1 MKGIKVSVIVP
12 IYNTEKF
19 LKRCIDSVLNQSLK
33 ELEIILVND
42 GSTDNSNKIC
52 LEYSEKY
59 ENIKY
64 LNKLNTGCSDSRNI
78 GIRMATGEYIAFLD
92 SDDYVEKNMYENLYN
107 KAYTENMDIVMCGIL
122 YHYLSEGRKCSYSPK
137 SIDNFKE
144 YFKHS
149 ILIACPS
156 NKIFK
161 REFILKNKILFPLNI
176 HQGEDLVFCF
186 KSLSFTNRVGYINKD
201 YYQYQLHGDN
211 SVYNLEKKK
220 ELIMSFNEIYNF
232 LNTCS
237 NTKIAKKE
245 LFRIFYNLLDQHV
258 IKGLFVRILN
268 PELISK
274 YDYQKYSNIYL
285 EEIKRIEYL
294 RFKEKCLAFYYK
306 NLVNVIRKLN
316 LFFILRKIR
325 RMLKN
330 EK

>member
-1 MKGIKVSVIVP
+1 MNDVKVSVIIP
-12 IYNTEKF
+12 IYNTEKY

-42 GSTDNSNKIC
+42 GSTDSSNEIC
-52 LEYSEKY
+52 LEYSRKY
-59 ENIKY
+59 KNIKY
-64 LNKLNTGCSDSRNI
+64 LNKSNTGCSDSRNI

-92 SDDYVEKNMYENLYN
+92 SDDYIKKDMYENLYN
-107 KAYTENMDIVMCGIL
+107 KAYTENMDIVMCGVL

-137 SIDNFKE
+137 NIDNFKE

-149 ILIACPS
+149 ILIAFPS
-156 NKIFK
+156 NKIFR
-161 REFILKNKILFPLNI
+161 REFILKNEILFPLNT

-186 KSLSFTNRVGYINKD
+186 KSLSFTDRVGYINKD
-201 YYQYQLHGDN
+201 YYQYQLHGNN

-220 ELIMSFNEIYNF
+220 ELIISFNEMYNF

-245 LFRIFYNLLDQHV
+245 LFRMFYNLLDQHV

-268 PELISK
+268 PDLISK
-274 YDYQKYSNIYL
+274 SDYQKYSNIYL

-294 RFKEKCLAFYYK
+294 RFKEKYLAFYYK
-306 NLVNVIRKLN
+306 NLVDIIRKLN

-325 RMLKN
+325 RIIRG
-330 EK
+330 